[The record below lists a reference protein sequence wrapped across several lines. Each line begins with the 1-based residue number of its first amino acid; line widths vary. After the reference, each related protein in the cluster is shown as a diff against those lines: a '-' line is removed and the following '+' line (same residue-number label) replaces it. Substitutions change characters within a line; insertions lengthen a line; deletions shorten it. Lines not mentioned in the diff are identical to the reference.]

1 MVLSFA
7 IMKTSEQVTFISAD
21 LSYQSVSNTDQYIK
35 GAYMKLSTKLFTL
48 GAGVLLSVS
57 AFANDAIVGKWKMSE
72 KGEEKAIITISQA
85 GNGYQGVMTQGLTD
99 KAKKREGTIVL
110 TNISS
115 QGEGKYK
122 GKGAHPTLPI
132 KGTVNITVNGN
143 TITIKSIAGT
153 QTGVRQ

>member
-1 MVLSFA
+1 
-7 IMKTSEQVTFISAD
+7 
-21 LSYQSVSNTDQYIK
+21 
-35 GAYMKLSTKLFTL
+35 MKLSTKLFTL

-85 GNGYQGVMTQGLTD
+85 GNGYQGVMTQGL
-99 KAKKREGTIVL
+99 
-110 TNISS
+110 S

>member
-1 MVLSFA
+1 
-7 IMKTSEQVTFISAD
+7 
-21 LSYQSVSNTDQYIK
+21 
-35 GAYMKLSTKLFTL
+35 MKLSTKLFTL

-122 GKGAHPTLPI
+122 GNGAHPTLPI